1 MIENRQK
8 LNTPAARSPCSVRLQ
23 AHLSALAQ
31 ERGQKLT
38 HLFRL
43 LLVSPVTGALHHMHA
58 FELGEAGLADVHG
71 STDRPIGTPVFSG
84 SDHLRGHVDRAAG
97 ERLLLGDTRT
107 ESAAPD
113 PIVPQRAGPAAARIF
128 LSVHLTLRF
137 GEPLA

>member
-8 LNTPAARSPCSVRLQ
+8 LNTPAARSPCSLRSP

-71 STDRPIGTPVFSG
+71 SADRPIGAPVFSC
-84 SDHLRGHVDRAAG
+84 SDYLCGNVNRAAG
-97 ERLLLGDTRT
+97 ESQLLSGGRT

-113 PIVPQRAGPAAARIF
+113 PIIPQ
-128 LSVHLTLRF
+128 
-137 GEPLA
+137 